1 MKVTVGNKEFTVEV
15 AETEEEKRKGLQGRK
30 SLDKDAGMLFIYDK
44 PQTVGMW
51 MKDTHIPLDII
62 FINDDEEVVSI
73 YKGPPLDETI
83 AEEDDVKYVLEVNQN
98 SGVKEGDDFDIE
110 DDSDVPV
117 MKVIGSDGE
126 TQMEI
131 IGGERI
137 FSRKS
142 TRVLIKKAKKAEQHK
157 DDEVLYKRYCKALGK
172 YIFKEINAQDNREP
186 EYVQVKD

>member
-1 MKVTVGNKEFTVEV
+1 
-15 AETEEEKRKGLQGRK
+15 
-30 SLDKDAGMLFIYDK
+30 MLFIYDE
-44 PQTVGMW
+44 PQTIGMW
-51 MKDTHIPLDII
+51 MKDTHIPLDIV
-62 FINDDEEVVSI
+62 FINDDDEVMSI
-73 YKGPPLDETI
+73 FEGDPLDETI
-83 AEEDDVKYVLEVNQN
+83 AEEDNVKYVLEVNQN
-98 SGVKEGDDFDIE
+98 SGIKEGDDFDIDD

-117 MKVIGSDGE
+117 MKVIGSDGK

-142 TRVLIKKAKKAEQHK
+142 TKVLIKKAKKAEQFK

-186 EYVQVKD
+186 EYVQLKS